1 MPVPK
6 RKTSRSRR
14 DKRSSTKG
22 IRPASV
28 ASCLTCQ
35 EPVAPHQA
43 CKACGYYKGVKILRT
58 KTDRMY
64 ERGQRKQAD
73 DAQGRAEK
81 ALSAPSDDKKD
92 QGSSSSND
100 E

>member
-6 RKTSRSRR
+6 RKTSKSRR

-22 IRPASV
+22 IRPCSV
-28 ASCLTCQ
+28 ASCQTCQ

-64 ERGQRKQAD
+64 ERGQRRQAD
-73 DAQGRAEK
+73 EAHGRAEQ
-81 ALSAPSDDKKD
+81 ALSASGADKKD
-92 QGSSSSND
+92 QDSSPSND